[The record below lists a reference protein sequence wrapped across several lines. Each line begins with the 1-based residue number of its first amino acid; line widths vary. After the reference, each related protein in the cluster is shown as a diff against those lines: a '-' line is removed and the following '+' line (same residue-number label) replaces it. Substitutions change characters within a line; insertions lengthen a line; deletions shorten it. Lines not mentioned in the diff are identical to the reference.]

1 MIRTSLSNKIGK
13 ALSYLLIFDHLLSGK
28 KNLSTSNDT
37 LQVARKNVLIYATY
51 TNENLTTNEE
61 ELLFSLEKYGYTV
74 VIVNNGLFR
83 FEKWHHL
90 NRKNRG
96 FDLAG
101 IRDAMQ
107 LFDGK
112 PKEIVILN
120 NSVIYNTEK
129 TLELIKNAKKL
140 ADASNKEIV
149 TCTDSHQTKYH
160 LQSYFFIGIGKG
172 VDDLLTVYK
181 TMKNWRFKRSAV
193 FYGEMSI
200 LRKIQFQKSNH
211 LVLFPYIELIKVASK
226 KKDLNKSI
234 RKKIERNV
242 AINPTQDLWME
253 LIEIGAPFI
262 KKNRLVKIYTKN
274 NNRQLLDQYFLKL

>member
-13 ALSYLLIFDHLLSGK
+13 VLSHFLIFDHLLSGQ
-28 KNLSTSNDT
+28 KNLSTNKNM
-37 LQVARKNVLIYATY
+37 LQVASKNVLLYATY
-51 TNENLTTNEE
+51 TNDDMTMSEE
-61 ELLFSLEKYGYTV
+61 KLLISLEQYGYTV
-74 VIVNNGLFR
+74 VVVNNGLFR
-83 FEKWHHL
+83 FEKWNHL

-112 PKEIVILN
+112 PNEILILN

-129 TLELIKNAKKL
+129 TLELIKNAKKW
-140 ADASNKEIV
+140 ADASNKEII

-172 VDDLLTVYK
+172 VDDLLTAYK
-181 TMKNWRFKRSAV
+181 TMKNWKFKRSAV

-200 LRKIQFQKSNH
+200 LGKIQSQKSNH
-211 LVLFPYIELIKVASK
+211 LVLFPYTDLIKVASK
-226 KKDLNKSI
+226 KSDLNKSI
-234 RKKIERNV
+234 RKKIERNE

-253 LIEIGAPFI
+253 LIEFGAPFI
-262 KKNRLVKIYTKN
+262 KKNRLVKINTKN
-274 NNRQLLDQYFLKL
+274 IQYQLSDQFFLIL